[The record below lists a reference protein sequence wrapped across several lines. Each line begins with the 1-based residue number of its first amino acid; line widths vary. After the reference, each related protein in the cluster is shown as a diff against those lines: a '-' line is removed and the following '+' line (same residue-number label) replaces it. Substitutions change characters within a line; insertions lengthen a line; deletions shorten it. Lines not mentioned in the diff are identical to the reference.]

1 MDHARSLSGASVVRV
16 APRVHVSLPLSGRF
30 AAAGGDVLRGAQLAA
45 EAAGDDAVELVV
57 VDSAPD
63 DRDDSAEAH
72 ARAAAADP
80 RALAY
85 LGDHHSSQVER
96 TAPILAA
103 AGMLAVAPVATKTGL
118 GGATLVRLTP
128 DDAAGAAAAAGWMA
142 AHDVE
147 EVLVVHDH
155 DHDYGTPV
163 GAMAAAAARERGLRV
178 RARRVWDHH
187 EPPAADLGG
196 AQAVLYVGVAGSGAA
211 GLWRDLHAAD
221 PRLWLLGSDGVAQAW
236 LARELDAGPAARTRF
251 FVGARAPLALYGH
264 AAMAHVLDALAAG
277 GGDRAA
283 VAAAG
288 RDTRERASAVGRYA
302 LDADGLTTLPYGRM
316 AVVDGALVWDTA
328 G

>member
-1 MDHARSLSGASVVRV
+1 
-16 APRVHVSLPLSGRF
+16 
-30 AAAGGDVLRGAQLAA
+30 
-45 EAAGDDAVELVV
+45 
-57 VDSAPD
+57 
-63 DRDDSAEAH
+63 
-72 ARAAAADP
+72 
-80 RALAY
+80 
-85 LGDHHSSQVER
+85 
-96 TAPILAA
+96 
-103 AGMLAVAPVATKTGL
+103 
-118 GGATLVRLTP
+118 
-128 DDAAGAAAAAGWMA
+128 MA

-251 FVGARAPLALYGH
+251 FVGARAPLALYGVE
-264 AAMAHVLDALAAG
+264 AMELALDAVAAG

-283 VAAAG
+283 VVAAARG
-288 RDTRERASAVGRYA
+288 TCDRDSLLGRYSV
-302 LDADGLTTLPYGRM
+302 DEDGAATGLPYGRLRP
-316 AVVDGALVWDTA
+316 VGGELDWDRA
-328 G
+328 